1 LNIANITEFV
11 QDLSSGLLTTAGLV
25 LDERVGVNNGLGNGA
40 SLSLVANTGQT
51 YLIRVGGRNAAQGN
65 FKLSWKLFDRPT
77 LGSCTQCGPTTLGAQ
92 IGSLTIANVNALSTQ
107 SFPTVGAG
115 FYQIRWCKG
124 QLIYRASEAYWCI
137 NAGDPSPTIGFSGA
151 GMAGWSPVQAA
162 YESQTET
169 EINNACQASPLI
181 QTCGGTIAM
190 QFSDTELNDNIK
202 GSAGPTFQLIQFN
215 AADFFPSIGAQLT
228 STTLTGT
235 NPTWSCDFGINNG
248 IPADLDNVTVTLLNT
263 GGISGASAAQT
274 VSLPASTITGV
285 TFTFTADLPAS
296 FCTATLQISVC
307 GTPVVTLEYPLFPT
321 ITLSST
327 LSNSTC
333 FTFPPTV
340 ASGTIQNV
348 GIEAVITS
356 PIVSLADLGISS
368 VTLTGSSSPLPC
380 ANINLSGCPSEACPT
395 NTVGIGTTFN
405 ALLFR
410 VLETGTLTNNTFT
423 VAIGCAGLAY
433 PNFTVTVAVP

>member
-1 LNIANITEFV
+1 
-11 QDLSSGLLTTAGLV
+11 
-25 LDERVGVNNGLGNGA
+25 
-40 SLSLVANTGQT
+40 
-51 YLIRVGGRNAAQGN
+51 
-65 FKLSWKLFDRPT
+65 
-77 LGSCTQCGPTTLGAQ
+77 LGSCTQYGPTSLGAQ
-92 IGSLTIANVNALSTQ
+92 IGCVSVTNVNALSTQ
-107 SFPTVGAG
+107 AFPTVGAG
-115 FYQIRWCKG
+115 FYQIRWAKG
-124 QLIYRASEAYWCI
+124 QLIYRAGEAYWCI
-137 NAGDPSPTIGFSGA
+137 NAGDPSPTIRFSGA
-151 GMAGWSPVQAA
+151 SITSWSPILAD

-169 EINNACQASPLI
+169 EIANACQFSPLI
-181 QTCGGTIAM
+181 QTCGGTISM

-235 NPTWSCDFGINNG
+235 NPTWSCNFGINNG

-263 GGISGASAAQT
+263 GGISGASAPQT
-274 VSLPASTITGV
+274 VSFPASTITGV
-285 TFTFTADLPAS
+285 TFTFTADLPTE
-296 FCTATLQISVC
+296 FCTATIELTVC

-321 ITLSST
+321 ITLSSA

-348 GIEAVITS
+348 GIECVITS

-380 ANINLSGCPSEACPT
+380 ADTSLSGCPSAACPT

-423 VAIGCAGLAY
+423 VDIGCASLPY
-433 PNFTVTVAVP
+433 PNFTVTVAIP